1 MTLRDAHQCLWA
13 TRMTTA
19 MMADIAPRLD
29 RAGFEAI
36 DLVGG
41 AVFDVCVRYLREDPW
56 ERMRIVSGWVKKTPL
71 IVMTRGQSLF
81 TFEFFPDDIVELTAE
96 RIFAN
101 GIRYHT
107 PYDALNDMRN
117 MEVPV
122 RAAKRVGLYTAG
134 GVVYTLSPVHTD
146 EYYARK
152 TRELVELGVDAVYLK
167 DPSGLLTPERAHTLV
182 PALKAACGALPLHLH
197 SHCLTGLAPYTAI
210 RAVELGVDVVHT
222 ATSTLANGASHPA
235 TESFMHNVRRDGFDV
250 PVDLAPVEEV
260 AERLRY
266 IAAREGKPVGHIV
279 EHDAFHYEHQMPGG
293 MISNLKSQLAPLG
306 IADRLPDV
314 LEEAARVRHD
324 LGYPIIVS
332 PFAQFVMTQA
342 VLNVMGKERYA
353 TVPDEVRK
361 YVLGYYGEIAGP
373 IDPNLYDRIAKGA
386 APTTARPGDLVE
398 PGIPRVRRER
408 GPFASDDDLLL
419 AAFYPTAN
427 TGAQG
432 GRPDQDRLS
441 AGIDAADHAVE
452 GNRVAARHPLVS
464 SHSTARAG
472 MTMTVPAIITVAIT
486 GAIPR
491 KADTPAVPVTPSE
504 QIESTHEAYEAGAAV
519 AHIHVRNA
527 DETPSS
533 DPELFAQVQEGVDKH
548 CPGMIIQ
555 FSTGGR
561 GRSRASAAGCSTS
574 SPTWPRSP
582 PAR

>member
-1 MTLRDAHQCLWA
+1 MGKRTVQLVDVTLRDAPQCLWA

-56 ERMRIVSGWVKKTPL
+56 ERMRIVSEWVKQTPL

-81 TFEFFPDDIVELTAE
+81 TFEFFPDDIVELTSE

-117 MEVPV
+117 MVVPV
-122 RAAKRVGLYTAG
+122 RAAKKVGLYTAG

-146 EYYARK
+146 AYYARK
-152 TRELVELGVDAVYLK
+152 TRELVALGVDAVYLK
-167 DPSGLLTPERAHTLV
+167 DPSGLLTPERVKTLV
-182 PALKAACGALPLHLH
+182 PALKAACGVLPLHLH
-197 SHCLTGLAPYTAI
+197 SHCLTGLAPYMAC

-222 ATSTLANGASHPA
+222 ATSALANGASHPA
-235 TESFMHNVRRDGFDV
+235 TEWLTRNIRRDGFEV

-266 IAAREGKPVGHIV
+266 IARREDKSLGDIV
-279 EHDAFHYEHQMPGG
+279 EYDAFHYEHQMPGG

-306 IADRLPDV
+306 LADRLPKV
-314 LEEAARVRHD
+314 LAEAARVRCD

-373 IDPNLYDRIAKGA
+373 IDQNLFDRITNGA
-386 APTTARPGDLVE
+386 EPTSARPGDLLE
-398 PGIPRVRRER
+398 PGIPKIQRER
-408 GPFASDDDLLL
+408 GPFTSDDDLLL
-419 AAFYPTAN
+419 AAFYP
-427 TGAQG
+427 
-432 GRPDQDRLS
+432 DQQYNALKA
-441 AGIDAADHAVE
+441 AGPIDTDYPLAST
-452 GNRVAARHPLVS
+452 PLVTLITEIAHRRDIRS
-464 SHSTARAG
+464 FHLVKRA
-472 MTMTVPAIITVAIT
+472 
-486 GAIPR
+486 
-491 KADTPAVPVTPSE
+491 
-504 QIESTHEAYEAGAAV
+504 
-519 AHIHVRNA
+519 
-527 DETPSS
+527 
-533 DPELFAQVQEGVDKH
+533 
-548 CPGMIIQ
+548 
-555 FSTGGR
+555 
-561 GRSRASAAGCSTS
+561 
-574 SPTWPRSP
+574 
-582 PAR
+582 